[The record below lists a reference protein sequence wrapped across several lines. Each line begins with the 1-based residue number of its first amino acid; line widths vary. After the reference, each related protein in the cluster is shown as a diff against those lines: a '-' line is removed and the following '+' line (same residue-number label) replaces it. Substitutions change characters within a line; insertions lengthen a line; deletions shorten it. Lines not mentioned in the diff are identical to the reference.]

1 MWRNHQIRVACIE
14 KSSGCRGVKLAN
26 IKDLNAAAVALLDNN
41 RRKTHILHPL
51 NSRGRRICEAILD
64 KSSFFEKKKPGA
76 LPLKLWSLFMLGELV
91 QLSFDKIMQTR
102 SYTVVI
108 LSGRDKRFA
117 IYTDPSIGRVLQLY
131 LTGTEKPRPLTH
143 DLIAATFS
151 GLNVRIK
158 QVVINDIQDTIYF
171 ARLFLE
177 QRKNEIR
184 HIIEIDSRPS
194 DSITLA
200 LMSNAPVYCTAEVL
214 AKTVPVED

>member
-1 MWRNHQIRVACIE
+1 
-14 KSSGCRGVKLAN
+14 
-26 IKDLNAAAVALLDNN
+26 
-41 RRKTHILHPL
+41 
-51 NSRGRRICEAILD
+51 
-64 KSSFFEKKKPGA
+64 
-76 LPLKLWSLFMLGELV
+76 MLGELV

-108 LSGRDKRFA
+108 LSGNEKRFA

-143 DLIAATFS
+143 DLMYSILG

-171 ARLFLE
+171 ARLFIE
-177 QRKNEIR
+177 QHQNGIR
-184 HIIEIDSRPS
+184 HIIELDARPS
-194 DSITLA
+194 DCITLA

-214 AKTVPVED
+214 EKTVAVED